1 MLAIAQVKNVGY
13 YDELAKEDYYL
24 QGGEPPGQ
32 WLGCGA
38 GALGL
43 FGSVEGAALSNVMS
57 GLSPDGK
64 IALCQNSNNS
74 KRVYA
79 YDNVFSPAKSVSV
92 AWAGAEPDERSK
104 IQFAHDQAVKTAL
117 LFLEQHAAF
126 TRRGHNGSEL
136 EKLPGFLIATYQHS
150 TSREQDPQL
159 HTHALIMNIAERNDG
174 TWGTIIGRNLYAWR
188 TAATAIY
195 QCHLA
200 KELQKLGYTTTL
212 GVNGK
217 SFEIVGVSDAI
228 CEHFSK
234 RSAQI
239 KTQLEKYGSVSRAS
253 EIGDKVARYSRQKK
267 GKVDRP
273 ALFLR
278 WQKELQQLGYDKNAL
293 KLVTASA
300 ATNIYAEFNT
310 ATLLQR
316 LTSSVS
322 VFNETD
328 LYKEAAL
335 LAMETGYSGNQA
347 QLLAQHALN
356 NPNLITLQNGIG
368 RSKLFSTTD
377 IIAAETELV
386 NLAINLKKRSFACTI
401 DEKLVHAECAKHQ
414 FPLTEEQIISVLE
427 ATAANSLAIVQGSAG
442 AGKSL
447 SMKTVKQIYEKQKI
461 TVIGAC
467 HTRAAA
473 MNLEEQAGISAFT
486 ITRLLALL
494 DTKTPPINSG
504 SVLIIDEAGQ
514 VGLMDMLQ
522 LMRFADKIGFKLLLV
537 GEDKQLDAI
546 NHGGVLRYLATHP
559 LIGTTRIETILRQ
572 NQHWDRLA
580 VADFR
585 DGRADKAVIEYKKR
599 NQIVIGEHHEH
610 TLDLML
616 NAWKNYVCNN
626 PSAPYLMMA
635 HRWETVNELNKLAR
649 EHLCAIGKIGGESI
663 ELRGVISEKPMVF
676 KVAVGERLRL
686 TKNDYQ
692 QNYTNGHIG
701 TVLKIQKNS
710 FGHLEIKLRLD
721 NGRTVNIRPS
731 EHCDEHNRAY
741 LIPAYAQTVFS
752 SQGLTVSGETFVYYS
767 TSMDR
772 ANTYVACSRHKEK
785 ATLFANAEEIS
796 EHIPDDAQNLTQDEQ
811 MTAGLVECMSLNNRP
826 QLAVDFGHVGTV
838 DLRHKERDQYFSV

>member
-1 MLAIAQVKNVGY
+1 MTQTN
-13 YDELAKEDYYL
+13 
-24 QGGEPPGQ
+24 PPPN
-32 WLGCGA
+32 LPVR
-38 GALGL
+38 
-43 FGSVEGAALSNVMS
+43 FI
-57 GLSPDGK
+57 K
-64 IALCQNSNNS
+64 
-74 KRVYA
+74 
-79 YDNVFSPAKSVSV
+79 
-92 AWAGAEPDERSK
+92 
-104 IQFAHDQAVKTAL
+104 QF
-117 LFLEQHAAF
+117 
-126 TRRGHNGSEL
+126 
-136 EKLPGFLIATYQHS
+136 
-150 TSREQDPQL
+150 
-159 HTHALIMNIAERNDG
+159 
-174 TWGTIIGRNLYAWR
+174 
-188 TAATAIY
+188 
-195 QCHLA
+195 
-200 KELQKLGYTTTL
+200 
-212 GVNGK
+212 
-217 SFEIVGVSDAI
+217 
-228 CEHFSK
+228 
-234 RSAQI
+234 
-239 KTQLEKYGSVSRAS
+239 
-253 EIGDKVARYSRQKK
+253 
-267 GKVDRP
+267 
-273 ALFLR
+273 
-278 WQKELQQLGYDKNAL
+278 GYDKNAL
-293 KLVTASA
+293 KLVIAPA
-300 ATNIYAEFNT
+300 ATNTNAEFDT
-310 ATLLQR
+310 ATLLNR

-335 LAMETGYSGNQA
+335 LAMETGYSANQA
-347 QLLAQHALN
+347 QLLAQVALED
-356 NPNLITLQNGIG
+356 PRLITLQNGIG

-377 IIAAETELV
+377 IIAAETEMI
-386 NLAINLKKRSFACTI
+386 NLAVNLKKRSFDCPI
-401 DEKLVHAECAKHQ
+401 NEKLVQAECAKHQ
-414 FPLTEEQIISVLE
+414 FSLTEEQIISVLE

-461 TVIGAC
+461 AVIGAC

-522 LMRFADKIGFKLLLV
+522 LMRFADQIGFKLLLV

-572 NQHWDRLA
+572 KQQWDRMA

-585 DGRADKAVIEYKKR
+585 DGRADQAVVEYKKR
-599 NQIVIGEHHEH
+599 NQIMFGEHHEQ

-616 NAWKNYVCNN
+616 NTWKSYVINN

-649 EHLCAIGKIGGESI
+649 EHLCELGKIGGESI
-663 ELRGVISEKPMVF
+663 ELHGVISEKPMVF

-686 TKNDYQ
+686 TKNDYR

-701 TVLKIQKNS
+701 TVIKIQVDS
-710 FGHLEIKLRLD
+710 LSGHIVIKIRLD

-731 EHCDEHNRAY
+731 EYCDEYNRAY
-741 LIPAYAQTVFS
+741 LIPAYAQTVYS

-767 TSMDR
+767 SSMDR

-785 ATLFANAEEIS
+785 ATLFANAEDIA
-796 EHIPDDAQNLTQDEQ
+796 EHIPDGAQNQTQDEQ

-826 QLAVDFGHVGTV
+826 QLAVDYRHASTV
-838 DLRHKERDQYFSV
+838 DLRHKERDQYFSF